1 MLDLASKNA
10 QKFNSSKSALKGKD
24 DKVRQLHDWSLDNLI
39 NVAYEEGFIELDIK
53 KYSHDLKDFRNYIHP
68 RQQAIQRF
76 NPDKH
81 TAKIS
86 WQVLQATIASLSGQ
100 R

>member
-1 MLDLASKNA
+1 LLDLAAKNP
-10 QKFNSSKSALKGKD
+10 QRFNSSKSAPKGKD
-24 DKVRQLHDWSLDNLI
+24 NKVRALHDWSLENLI
-39 NVAYEEGFIELDIK
+39 NVAYEEDFIELDIK
-53 KYSHDLKDFRNYIHP
+53 KYSHDLRDFRNYIHP
-68 RQQAIQRF
+68 RQQASQRF

-86 WQVLQATIASLSGQ
+86 WQVLPATIASLSGQ

>member
-1 MLDLASKNA
+1 MLDLAAKNP
-10 QKFNSSKSALKGKD
+10 QRFNSSKSAPKGKD
-24 DKVRQLHDWSLDNLI
+24 DKVRTLHDWSLENLI
-39 NVAYEEGFIELDIK
+39 NVAYEEDFIELDIK
-53 KYSHDLKDFRNYIHP
+53 KYSHDLRDFRNYIHP
-68 RQQAIQRF
+68 RQQASQRF
-76 NPDKH
+76 NSDKH